1 MQGGEGKEDEELE
14 APEAPS
20 ARKSRGSG
28 AAGAGWAWGVVFH
41 FFLVNVLVMGML
53 KTFGI
58 FFVAFREE
66 MGGSS
71 EQLSWIGSIMSS
83 LRFLGAPLVS
93 VLCQRLGERPIS
105 MLGAGLVA
113 GGCLLSTQ
121 ATSVPFL
128 CFSMGFL
135 LGLGFA
141 CLYQAAAVVT
151 ARRCRARL
159 GLSNALARSGMGLT
173 FLMAPFTQLL
183 IEAYG
188 WQGTLLIFGGI
199 MLNLVPSSMLLWPAS
214 PQLPRKSAK
223 NQHQESPGAEKDP
236 ETPAACSDGS
246 TQREFQLL
254 HAQEAPSTQRLGVPH
269 GRDVSEP
276 ANPPALGKLQ
286 KSSLESCSETPTE
299 PRRGHQAPAATTRE
313 PPQPLLDFSPLKDPV
328 FYIFTWSFLFS
339 HLAYFVPFFHLVAR
353 ARTLGLSSRDGSYL
367 IAVAG
372 ITEMLSQL
380 LSGWLADH
388 NWTKRYHFHVTYLLL
403 SGATNLL
410 GPLATTFHLLLAY
423 TVGLATFCGG
433 FMALV
438 LPVLVSVDGHSRA
451 GGSDPGP
458 QSPRTILGQADPSQ
472 ITWDNQNHPKT
483 TWEGHPEPS
492 RDKQNHPKTTWDKQN
507 HPKITWDNQ
516 NQNHP
521 KSPGRDTQNYPKSPG
536 TPRTR
541 TIPNSS

>member
-1 MQGGEGKEDEELE
+1 MPSTGEGKEDEELE

-28 AAGAGWAWGVVFH
+28 AAGAGWAWGVVLH
-41 FFLVNVLVMGML
+41 FFLVNVLVMGTL

-105 MLGAGLVA
+105 ILGAGLVA

-121 ATSVPFL
+121 ATSVSFL

-151 ARRCRARL
+151 AKRCRPRL
-159 GLSNALARSGMGLT
+159 ALSNALARSGMGLT

-188 WQGTLLIFGGI
+188 WQGERLDPVPSNSSTLGGNLGRSGGTLLIFGGI

-214 PQLPRKSAK
+214 PQLPREPAK
-223 NQHQESPGAEKDP
+223 NQHQGSPGAEKDP
-236 ETPAACSDGS
+236 ESPGGCSDGS
-246 TQREFQLL
+246 TQRESQLL
-254 HAQEAPSTQRLGVPH
+254 HAQEAPSTERLVVPH
-269 GRDVSEP
+269 GTDVSEP
-276 ANPPALGKLQ
+276 ANPSALGKLQ
-286 KSSLESCSETPTE
+286 KPSLESSSETPTE
-299 PRRGHQAPAATTRE
+299 ARRGPQTPAATTKE

-353 ARTLGLSSRDGSYL
+353 ARTLGLSSRDGSHL

-388 NWTKRYHFHVTYLLL
+388 KWTQRYHFHVTYLLL

-423 TVGLATFCGG
+423 TVSLATFCGG

-438 LPVLVSVDGHSRA
+438 LPVLVDLVGVEKLHSYLGFAAFFA
-451 GGSDPGP
+451 GIAAIGGP
-458 QSPRTILGQADPSQ
+458 PLAGWLYDYTQTYACSFLFAGACALISPISFFF
-472 ITWDNQNHPKT
+472 
-483 TWEGHPEPS
+483 EPAAQ
-492 RDKQNHPKTTWDKQN
+492 KWKLKKANLNKN
-507 HPKITWDNQ
+507 
-516 NQNHP
+516 
-521 KSPGRDTQNYPKSPG
+521 
-536 TPRTR
+536 
-541 TIPNSS
+541 